1 MDEYM
6 RLDSGSCLV
15 TCGLKSETIGGKYR
29 QGLLSIP
36 KTHGLTIH
44 VVGSWLMSGYMQSKF
59 QF

>member
-1 MDEYM
+1 M